1 MRPIRLIVPFLLAA
15 LAVPVRS
22 TRADPNDATPVV
34 VIVVGTGEI
43 RVMVSDGASRPCDA
57 STNQM
62 LFNGHV
68 EAGGDVTVTSL
79 TGSVCVDHTYG
90 EMRESQWA
98 GATIW
103 SGSTTWPGANAPA
116 IRGKVSTDE
125 P

>member
-1 MRPIRLIVPFLLAA
+1 MRPSALLVPVLLVAI
-15 LAVPVRS
+15 AVPVRNAP
-22 TRADPNDATPVV
+22 ADPNDATPVAV
-34 VIVVGTGEI
+34 TVVGTGEI
-43 RVMVSDGASRPCDA
+43 RVMVSDGASLPCDA

-68 EAGGDVTVTSL
+68 EAGADVTVASL

-90 EMRESQWA
+90 ELRECQWA
-98 GATIW
+98 GASIW
-103 SGSTTWPGANAPA
+103 SGTTWHGAKAAA

>member
-1 MRPIRLIVPFLLAA
+1 MRPILLMVLVLLAA
-15 LAVPVRS
+15 VAVPGS
-22 TRADPNDATPVV
+22 APADPNDPTQVT
-34 VIVVGTGEI
+34 VIVVGTGVI
-43 RVMVSDGASRPCDA
+43 RVMVADGASRPCDA

-68 EAGGDVTVTSL
+68 EAGAEVTVTSL

-90 EMRESQWA
+90 ELRESQWA
-98 GATIW
+98 GASIW
-103 SGSTTWPGANAPA
+103 SGATWPGAKGPA

>member
-1 MRPIRLIVPFLLAA
+1 MRPLPLMMPVLLAA
-15 LAVPVRS
+15 VAAPVRS
-22 TRADPNDATPVV
+22 APADPNDATPVAV
-34 VIVVGTGEI
+34 TVVGTGEI
-43 RVMVSDGASRPCDA
+43 RVMVADGASRPCDA

-68 EAGGDVTVTSL
+68 EAGGEVTVTSI

-98 GATIW
+98 GASIW
-103 SGSTTWPGANAPA
+103 SGTAWPGAKAPA
-116 IRGKVSTDE
+116 IRGKISTDE

>member
-1 MRPIRLIVPFLLAA
+1 MRRSARWVPVLLVAI
-15 LAVPVRS
+15 AVPVR
-22 TRADPNDATPVV
+22 TAPADPNDATRVAV
-34 VIVVGTGEI
+34 TVVGTGEI
-43 RVMVSDGASRPCDA
+43 RVMVSDGASLPCDA

-68 EAGGDVTVTSL
+68 EAGADVTATSL

-90 EMRESQWA
+90 ELRESQWA
-98 GATIW
+98 GGSIW
-103 SGSTTWPGANAPA
+103 TGTTWQGAKAPA